1 MENKVLEI
9 LEVSQKQAY
18 IFRSKKLKNN
28 VAASEIIRYV
38 TEPDCFRAAGGEL
51 FNEEENLV
59 YSGGGHAV
67 LCFDKR
73 DRARDFAVS
82 LEKFIFEKFPGL
94 ELFVKIMDYDPKVTP
109 AENVRLL
116 RSALEQKKGL
126 RLSAFKQVSFG
137 IEKDPDPDSINALVN
152 DKADL
157 LTVERSDKFSAEE
170 KQMFGDYKPAD
181 EFENLG
187 GTRDESNFIAVI
199 HIDGNSM
206 GKRVEEIDSLSGK
219 NMSDFD
225 CYRKVRKNFSSAIQR
240 DFEQSILETEK
251 ELRDLL
257 QKGVLQKST
266 GDVRHMGLN
275 IDAGI
280 FPVRRLINSGD
291 DICLVTEGRI
301 GIEVA
306 KKILEKLNGKTNQE
320 DGKNYSACAGVAI
333 VHSKYPFYKAY
344 ALAEEL
350 CSNAKRAIAKGGEG
364 SETSA
369 IDWHIEFGELYGG
382 VSELREQYVVE
393 GKSLCARPYYVC
405 GREISGLNRYDD
417 WKKTMSK
424 LQSQNLARSKYK
436 GLRAALTQGAE
447 ASDMYV
453 KMNLMDADSGN
464 TFLFDALELM
474 DTYMDIDTARRAGNN
489 DNQG

>member
-73 DRARDFAVS
+73 DKARDFAVCI
-82 LEKFIFEKFPGL
+82 EKFILEKFPGL
-94 ELFVKIMDYDPKVTP
+94 ELFVKIRDYDPAVSP

-116 RSALEQKKGL
+116 RSELEQKKGL
-126 RLSAFKQVSFG
+126 RLSAFRQGTFG
-137 IEKDPDPDSINALVN
+137 IEKGFDSDSINALVN

-157 LTVERSDKFSAEE
+157 ETAERSDKFSAEE
-170 KQMFGDYKPAD
+170 KQMFGDYKVAD

-187 GTRDESNFIAVI
+187 GTKNESSFIAVI

-206 GKRVEEIDSLSGK
+206 GKRVEAIDSSVNK

-225 CYRKVRKNFSSAIQR
+225 CYSKVRKSFSSAIQS
-240 DFEQSILETEK
+240 DFEKSILETEK
-251 ELRDLL
+251 EIRDLL
-257 QKGVLQKST
+257 QEGLLQKKA
-266 GDVRHMGLN
+266 GDARHMGLD

-280 FPVRRLINSGD
+280 FPIRRLINSGD

-306 KKILEKLNGKTNQE
+306 RRILEKLSGMTNRE
-320 DGKNYSACAGVAI
+320 DGKNYSACAGVAL

-350 CSNAKRAIAKGGEG
+350 CSNAKKAIAKGGEG

-382 VSELREQYVVE
+382 VSELREQYMVE

-405 GREISGLNRYDD
+405 GSEISGLNKYDD

-424 LQSQNLARSKYK
+424 LQSKNLARSKYK
-436 GLRAALTQGAE
+436 GLRTALTQGRE

-453 KMNLMDADSGN
+453 KMNLMDAKADDP
-464 TFLFDALELM
+464 FLFDALELM
-474 DTYMDIDTARRAGNN
+474 DTYMDIDLAKEGRKK
-489 DNQG
+489 

>member
-51 FNEEENLV
+51 FDEGKNLV

-67 LCFDKR
+67 LCFDKK
-73 DRARDFAVS
+73 DTAKEFAVR
-82 LEKFIFEKFPGL
+82 LEKFILEKFPGL
-94 ELFVKIMDYDPKVTP
+94 ELFVKIRDYDPEVAP

-116 RSALEQKKGL
+116 RSELEQKKGL
-126 RLSAFKQVSFG
+126 RLSAFRQVSFG
-137 IEKDPDPDSINALVN
+137 IEKDFDPDSISALVN
-152 DKADL
+152 DKTDL
-157 LTVERSDKFSAEE
+157 EIVEKSDKFSAEE
-170 KQMFGDYKPAD
+170 KLMFGDYKPAD

-206 GKRVEEIDSLSGK
+206 GKRVEEIDSLPSK

-251 ELRDLL
+251 ELRELLQEGLL
-257 QKGVLQKST
+257 QKKA
-266 GDVRHMGLN
+266 DDARHMGLN

-280 FPVRRLINSGD
+280 FPIRRLINSGD

-306 KKILEKLNGKTNQE
+306 RRILEKLNVKTNSE

-344 ALAEEL
+344 ALSEEL
-350 CSNAKRAIAKGGEG
+350 CSNAKKAIAKGGEG
-364 SETSA
+364 AATSA

-382 VSELREQYVVE
+382 ISELREQYAVE

-405 GREISGLNRYDD
+405 GNEISGMNRYED
-417 WKKTMSK
+417 WKKTISK
-424 LQSQNLARSKYK
+424 LQSQDLARSKYK
-436 GLRAALTQGAE
+436 GLRTALSQGSE
-447 ASDMYV
+447 ASDMYI
-453 KMNLMDADSGN
+453 KMNLMEAEANDP
-464 TFLFDALELM
+464 FLFDALELM
-474 DTYMDIDTARRAGNN
+474 DTYMYIDFARGAERK
-489 DNQG
+489 